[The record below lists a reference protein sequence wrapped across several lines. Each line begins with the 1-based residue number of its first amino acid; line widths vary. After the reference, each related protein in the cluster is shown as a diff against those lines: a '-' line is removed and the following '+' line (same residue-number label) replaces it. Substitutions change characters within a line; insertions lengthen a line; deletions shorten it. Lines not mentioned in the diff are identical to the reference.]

1 MSGYPP
7 RSARRESPLPL
18 VLAGIALVL
27 TAYLVWDR
35 FGPSRGPSVQP
46 RAITPRGELADFE
59 RATIAIYEQNKPSV
73 VHITRKTLVLTR
85 YWTYARVP
93 EGAGSGFLWDESGI
107 VVTNFHVIQDAAQGD
122 LFVGLDSRKTYP
134 AKVVA
139 TAPEYDVAVLQ
150 IIGAPRGLRPI
161 PLGDSRNLRV
171 GQSVFAIGN
180 PFNLD
185 YTLSTGVISALNR
198 TIKGVRDNDIND
210 VIQVDA
216 AINPGNSGGPL
227 LDSAGLLIGMN
238 TAIYS
243 RSGDSAGIGF
253 AVPVETVNRVVSN
266 LLRHGTPGPSLGIM
280 SRTVTVERANQPP
293 LTGAE
298 VVEVFGETAA
308 AAAGLLPQRFTDGE
322 RFYGDVIIELGGK
335 RIAEVADIEAA
346 LTDRRAGETVEAK
359 ILRHTAGGLVPVT
372 VPIRL

>member
-1 MSGYPP
+1 MNTYPNSAP
-7 RSARRESPLPL
+7 RKESPVPL

-27 TAYLVWDR
+27 TGYLVWDR
-35 FGPSRGPSVQP
+35 FGPGRGTSVEP

-59 RATIAIYEQNKPSV
+59 KATIAIYENNKPSV

-93 EGAGSGFLWDESGI
+93 EGAGSGFLWDDSGI
-107 VVTNFHVIQDAAQGD
+107 VVTNFHVIYGAAAGD
-122 LFVGLDSRKTYP
+122 VFVGLDSRKTYP
-134 AKVVA
+134 AKVIA
-139 TAPEYDVAVLQ
+139 TSPEHDIAVLQ
-150 IIGAPRGLRPI
+150 IIGAPRELRPVA
-161 PLGDSRNLRV
+161 LGDSSNLKV

-185 YTLSTGVISALNR
+185 YTLTTGVISALNR
-198 TIKGVRDNDIND
+198 TIKGVADTDIND

-266 LLRHGTPGPSLGIM
+266 LLRDGKPGPSLGIAA
-280 SRTVTVERANQPP
+280 VDAPNP
-293 LTGAE
+293 GAE
-298 VVEVFGETAA
+298 VVEVFDNTPA
-308 AAAGLLPQRFTDGE
+308 AAAGLRPQRFTDGE
-322 RFYGDVIIELGGK
+322 QLHGDVIIELGGK
-335 RIAEVADIEAA
+335 RITSVADIRAA
-346 LTDRRAGETVEAK
+346 LNDRRAGETVEAK
-359 ILRHTAGGLVPVT
+359 VLRHTARGLAPVT